1 MSEIRITINGMNEL
15 KDYFIRLPKNI
26 SLEINQVQKEWCSF
40 VQKSIKL
47 RMPHITGDAAALVE
61 VTGKK
66 NKYTISMNAPYTYFI
81 LNNWKPHWIHAE
93 MDTRMGRNVGDV
105 LNFAGFMFV
114 KPHNKQILEPALEN
128 GINRLTNML
137 NKAMDKSLQ

>member
-1 MSEIRITINGMNEL
+1 MAEISIKINGINEL
-15 KDYFIRLPKNI
+15 KDYLIKLPNKMN
-26 SLEINQVQKEWCSF
+26 SEINQVQKEWCGF

-47 RMPHITGDAAALVE
+47 RMPHITGDAAALVN
-61 VTGKK
+61 VTWKK
-66 NKYTISMNAPYTYFI
+66 NTYTISMNAPYTYFI

-114 KPHNKQILEPALEN
+114 KPSNKQILEPALEM
-128 GINRLTNML
+128 GINKLPLMI
-137 NKAMDKSLQ
+137 NKALDKSMQ